1 MVQALGEQVGTC
13 WTLFG
18 WGAVWDRL
26 GEMAQRFS
34 DQRLDDFPQPQGV
47 RASSSPLKGV
57 SCCTG
62 GNE

>member
-1 MVQALGEQVGTC
+1 MQAMGEQVGTR

-26 GEMAQRFS
+26 GEAAQRFS
-34 DQRLDDFPQPQGV
+34 GQRLDGFPQPQGV
-47 RASSSPLKGV
+47 RASSSPLEGV
-57 SCCTG
+57 SRCTG